1 MSKSWWG
8 LLLGMDEMGALLERW
23 WIDEA
28 EARRRMYRAPTPR
41 ERAWKVLNQADQPPG
56 ASQAAPPR
64 RASNKSGRINR
75 QRPIRRHPHPPETQ
89 KGNGKVGQ
97 TNVAEVGY
105 MGQAIEDENTHP
117 IFLRNRHRGYKYE
130 L

>member
-1 MSKSWWG
+1 MT
-8 LLLGMDEMGALLERW
+8 
-23 WIDEA
+23 
-28 EARRRMYRAPTPR
+28 TPQNGT
-41 ERAWKVLNQADQPPG
+41 EP
-56 ASQAAPPR
+56 
-64 RASNKSGRINR
+64 
-75 QRPIRRHPHPPETQ
+75 PIRRHPHLPETQ
-89 KGNGKVGQ
+89 KGNGIVGQ